1 MREIGGRNVRFTASP
16 ETARFGLGTWASI
29 SETLSTA
36 GFGAGSGTAG
46 GGVGGAFLAVIGT
59 NADFVAGAAVGAAV
73 IAGAAFAPALVP
85 TATSSLV
92 VLELLAGLTGARAR
106 IDDLAEVAG
115 FATLMAEALG
125 AVVLVVVF
133 VAIQVP

>member
-1 MREIGGRNVRFTASP
+1 MREIGGRNVLLTASP
-16 ETARFGLGTWASI
+16 EATRFGLGTWASI

-36 GFGAGSGTAG
+36 GFGAGSGAAG
-46 GGVGGAFLAVIGT
+46 GGVAGAFLAVIGAK
-59 NADFVAGAAVGAAV
+59 ADFVAGTVVGAAV
-73 IAGAAFAPALVP
+73 IAGVAVASAL

-92 VLELLAGLTGARAR
+92 ALGLLAGLTAARER
-106 IDDLAEVAG
+106 IDDLAEVAD
-115 FATLMAEALG
+115 FATLPADALG